1 MKKIK
6 LMKSINN
13 KLSEI
18 VRTIQFIGM
27 KGSNLSKITN
37 WEIICL
43 LIFISFPNSIF
54 SQQLTPEPN
63 FFIGGYGGGNYNIH
77 NAAFKEL
84 PGYPSCCPKFE
95 TGNGLGFTLAG
106 LLRYPINE
114 KYSVSVRIGYQT
126 LNGKLEKVE
135 QIGNTEI
142 RNATPPYETQDIV
155 KAYSNHIVDSKIG
168 IIAIEPYFNW
178 FFWDKFR
185 LNIGLPIGFQLQSKF
200 SMKEQLT
207 SPDDVVF
214 KDTDSRLRNVY
225 NNQDIPETQTLQ
237 IFAKASLSYA
247 LPIGINKYLVPEVGI
262 AYPFTNIFSG
272 DWKVMPINFGVALEL
287 PIYPVIHKERIE
299 REEYYRDTIIIAQY
313 GLAESRVYL
322 QKEEIK
328 EKSEEIDN
336 RIITTKQHFENYIR
350 EVPKSAKITGNLDIV
365 GIDYQGNRTK
375 DPTLVIEEN
384 QVTESFP
391 LLPYVFFKENSADLN
406 QTAMKLDKNLDMF
419 SMDSLTWETMEI
431 YSNLLNIIAT
441 RLDKYSN
448 AKIKITGTN
457 SNTGF
462 EQNNLTLSRER
473 AEAVRKHFINNL
485 GIPQNRIETAFQNL
499 PTNPSNPTIPDGIE
513 ENQRAEISS
522 NKFEITAPVELSQ
535 IEKTANPP
543 IVEFIPHIQSDLP
556 IKNWTMTISQNE
568 KTIRSYEGTNI
579 TQIDKWTV
587 GEAPIPLYE
596 SPINVKMIL
605 RDSLNNE
612 FTIDKKLNISQKTIK
627 KKREEIHNDTIY
639 QRYSLIVF
647 DFDKADLTPSHKKIL
662 DEIKRNIKS
671 TSKIT
676 IYGYADR
683 TGTPEYNKDL
693 ATRRIEETVKYLQL
707 DPANVSKYPI
717 GSDELIFDNNT
728 PQGRSYSRTVRIII
742 ATPVK

>member
-1 MKKIK
+1 MELINIK
-6 LMKSINN
+6 TTK
-13 KLSEI
+13 I
-18 VRTIQFIGM
+18 VRISQVKRIY
-27 KGSNLSKITN
+27 KQK
-37 WEIICL
+37 L
-43 LIFISFPNSIF
+43 LNKYNCAMIWLIIFICFPYSIF
-54 SQQLTPEPN
+54 SQPLTPEPN
-63 FFIGGYGGGNYNIH
+63 FFIGGYGGGNYNVH

-95 TGNGLGFTLAG
+95 TGDGMGFMLAG

-114 KYSVSVRIGYQT
+114 KYSVSLRIGYQT

-155 KAYSNHIVDSKIG
+155 KAYSNHIVDSKIS
-168 IIAIEPYFNW
+168 ILAFEPYFNW

-207 SPDDVVF
+207 SPDNVVF

-225 NNQDIPETQTLQ
+225 NNQEIPEKQTLQ

-247 LPIGINKYLVPEVGI
+247 LPIGKDKYLVPEVGI

-272 DWKVMPINFGVALEL
+272 DWKVIPINFGIALEF
-287 PIYPVIHKERIE
+287 PIYPVIHKEKIE
-299 REEYYRDTIIIAQY
+299 REEYYRDTIIIAKY
-313 GLAESRVYL
+313 GLTESKVTL
-322 QKEEIK
+322 QKSEIK
-328 EKSEEIDN
+328 EKLEEIDN
-336 RIITTKQHFENYIR
+336 KIITTKQHFENYVK
-350 EVPKSAKITGNLDIV
+350 EVPKNARITGDLNIV

-384 QVTESFP
+384 QVAESFP

-406 QTAMKLDKNLDMF
+406 QTAMKLDKNLNNF
-419 SMDSLTWETMEI
+419 SMDSLTWETLEI
-431 YSNLLNIIAT
+431 YSNLLNIVAT
-441 RLDKYSN
+441 RLNKYPN

-473 AEAVRKHFINNL
+473 AEVVRKHFINNL
-485 GIPQNRIETAFQNL
+485 GISQNRIETAYQNL

-522 NKFEITAPVELSQ
+522 NNFEIIAPVELSQ

-543 IVEFIPHIQSDLP
+543 IVEFIPNIQSDLP

-568 KTIRSYEGTNI
+568 KTIRSYQGTDIN
-579 TQIDKWTV
+579 QIDNWTV
-587 GEAPIPLYE
+587 GDTPIPLYE
-596 SPINVKMIL
+596 SPIEVKMIL
-605 RDSLNNE
+605 KDSLNNE
-612 FTIDKKLNISQKTIK
+612 LTINKKLNISQKTIK

-671 TSKIT
+671 NSKVS

-693 ATRRIEETVKYLQL
+693 AARRIEETVKYLQL
-707 DPANVSKYPI
+707 NPANVSKYPI

-728 PQGRSYSRTVRIII
+728 PQGRSYSRTVKIII